1 MYNSILTLALSA
13 ALLTAL
19 LCLMQILK
27 RIRKPAAPVA
37 PLPNAAEFSRYLKHV
52 SIVAFILFAGAIGGA
67 YYLDRLR
74 HGAPDARVIYI
85 GVGGFL
91 TFLMTALLTE
101 RLHQR
106 MNKRVDQLRK
116 DSMSRLFRHFLY
128 AGALLGMGAVFFAAC
143 YVFLV
148 QKQAT
153 VSTEFFLLPAYA
165 GALLIYW
172 LRFNVSLIARSSDY
186 AFELMGR
193 QEAVIPLLGDSNPLW
208 RLRIDF
214 AGVNRFLFYHLEF
227 FVLCIAVLLVSGQ
240 IETQTRLAV
249 QGRTS
254 VSLTVF
260 SIGVISAIP
269 AFFIMRVREKTSPE
283 TFLWNIRIGYI
294 AAISIQ
300 AIVTYMAL
308 VVIAQMHIK
317 YFWVVLMGSL
327 TAFMLNVY
335 SAAYVAE
342 NHKTAR
348 SLIAAAAS
356 SVSTVI
362 HRGIAAGM
370 RGSAIPA
377 LIIAIM
383 MGLVYLTGVVEERGE
398 DKFSA
403 GLFALSLAL
412 TSMIS
417 LFTVAQATAV
427 IMPLA
432 STTIARLRALAG
444 KEEKNELIRKF
455 RDLRSVAM
463 PSYVL
468 HGKVMFSA
476 LAILIFL
483 VYAQILSDSGHASL
497 FKHLT
502 QTAMLL
508 LGGIASYFLSARINE
523 LVLNLGP
530 LLVRE
535 ASRQFRELSGL
546 SGGQA
551 PPDLKSLWRIANDY
565 LTRKILP
572 LFIGTMLLP
581 AIACLLGGA
590 HGLAGYLIGF
600 GFLSFLNG
608 NSWLTTGAAW
618 SSARHAAEADKQVTR
633 HTAQLEALVQADIV
647 GDSMHEAVA
656 PTLSGALLATII
668 ASLLFTPATLELH
681 EILREFV
688 KKIL

>member
-1 MYNSILTLALSA
+1 MYNSVLNIALAA
-13 ALLTAL
+13 ALVTSL
-19 LCLMQILK
+19 LCLVQIFK
-27 RIRKPAAPVA
+27 RIKTAGSIVEIKGSGT
-37 PLPNAAEFSRYLKHV
+37 EFSRYLTR
-52 SIVAFILFAGAIGGA
+52 SGIVAFVLFSGTLAAG
-67 YYLDRLR
+67 YYLDHIR
-74 HGAPDARVIYI
+74 HGAPDAGIVLICA
-85 GVGGFL
+85 GAFL
-91 TFLMTALLTE
+91 VFLVAAILSE
-101 RLHQR
+101 RLHRR
-106 MNKRVDQLRK
+106 MNVRVDQLRK
-116 DSMSRLFRHFLY
+116 ESMSRLFRHFLY
-128 AGALLGMGAVFFAAC
+128 AGALLGMGAVFAAGT
-143 YVFLV
+143 YMFFV
-148 QKQAT
+148 QKHKT
-153 VSTEFFLLPAYA
+153 LSIEFFLLPAYA

-193 QEAVIPLLGDSNPLW
+193 QEAILPLLGESNPLW
-208 RLRIDF
+208 RLRISF
-214 AGVNRFLFYHLEF
+214 SAINRFIFYHLEF
-227 FVLCIAVLLVSGQ
+227 FILCVVVLLVSGQ
-240 IETQTRLAV
+240 IETQTKLVAP
-249 QGRTS
+249 GRNS

-260 SIGVISAIP
+260 AIGIVSAIP
-269 AFFIMRVREKTSPE
+269 GFFIMRVREKTSPE

-294 AAISIQ
+294 AAVSIQ
-300 AIVTYMAL
+300 AIITYLAL
-308 VVIAQMHIK
+308 IVIAQIHIK
-317 YFWVVLMGSL
+317 YFWVSLIGSL

-335 SAAYVAE
+335 SATYVAE

-362 HRGIAAGM
+362 HRGIASGM

-377 LIIAIM
+377 LIVALM
-383 MGLVYLTGVVEERGE
+383 MGVVYLAGVVEEKGE
-398 DKFSA
+398 DKFTH

-427 IMPLA
+427 MMPLS
-432 STTIARLRALAG
+432 STAIARLRALASKG
-444 KEEKNELIRKF
+444 ELSDLIGKF
-455 RDLRSVAM
+455 RNLRSVSI

-476 LAILIFL
+476 LAVLIFL
-483 VYAQILSDSGHASL
+483 VYAQILSDSGHATL

-535 ASRQFRELSGL
+535 AGRQFREVSGL

-551 PPDLKSLWRIANDY
+551 PPDVKSLWRIANGY
-565 LTRKILP
+565 LTRKVLP
-572 LFIGTMLLP
+572 LFAGTMLLP
-581 AIACLLGGA
+581 ALACLLGGA
-590 HGLAGYLIGF
+590 YGLAGYLIGF

-618 SSARHAAEADKQVTR
+618 SSARHAAEADTQVTR
-633 HTAQLEALVQADIV
+633 HTAQLEALVQADMV

-681 EILREFV
+681 ERLREWV
-688 KKIL
+688 KTVI